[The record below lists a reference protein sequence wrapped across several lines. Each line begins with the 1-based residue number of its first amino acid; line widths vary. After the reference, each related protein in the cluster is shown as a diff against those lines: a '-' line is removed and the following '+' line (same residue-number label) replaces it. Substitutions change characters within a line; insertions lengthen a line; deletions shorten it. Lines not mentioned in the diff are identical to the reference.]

1 MLNYNFQNE
10 TQTQK
15 ELIKNNCLENLKKLF
30 SMLKK
35 KPESACIKKNIENNI
50 NKLKTLKENDT
61 KRNS

>member
-1 MLNYNFQNE
+1 MLKYDFKNE
-10 TQTQK
+10 TEKQK
-15 ELIKNNCLENLKKLF
+15 NEIKSNCFSNLKKLF

>member
-35 KPESACIKKNIENNI
+35 KPESAFIKKNIENNI